1 MGCNVMIHDQPPRIL
16 FIALI
21 AAMLNGGCSRADAPE
36 PPMATRVMGA
46 PVPLLT
52 VRDLDGEPH
61 PATAPLLG
69 VLVASQSTEI
79 SAETAGILAT
89 QKVHIGQVVAK
100 GDVLLQLDAQ
110 LLRQERDELN
120 AQLDGALAQHRSA
133 QLEAQSAADIYSRR
147 NDLTDNEKK
156 EYLAREE
163 LERIRV
169 EMLRAKERERQSAA
183 QIKQKHANL
192 ALIQL
197 RLARTELRAPWPG
210 VVAAIYATSGAT
222 VTSGQP
228 LLRLVSSGPALLRF
242 VAPVSRPPQRGQRV
256 CLALEDATKRQL
268 TAQVTYV
275 APEVDEAMG
284 AVVAEARLLDA
295 LPVGPY
301 LGMQVQVD
309 TVCKPRSVSA
319 LID

>member
-1 MGCNVMIHDQPPRIL
+1 M
-16 FIALI
+16 
-21 AAMLNGGCSRADAPE
+21 
-36 PPMATRVMGA
+36 
-46 PVPLLT
+46 
-52 VRDLDGEPH
+52 
-61 PATAPLLG
+61 
-69 VLVASQSTEI
+69 
-79 SAETAGILAT
+79 
-89 QKVHIGQVVAK
+89 HIGQVVAK

-120 AQLDGALAQHRSA
+120 AQLDGALAQRRSA
-133 QLEAQSAADIYSRR
+133 QLDAQSAADIYSRR
-147 NDLTDNEKK
+147 NDLTDNERK

-169 EMLRAKERERQSAA
+169 EMLRAKEQRERQSAA

-210 VVAAIYATSGAT
+210 VVVAIYATSGAT

-256 CLALEDATKRQL
+256 CRALGGSDQAAADCAGNLCR
-268 TAQVTYV
+268 
-275 APEVDEAMG
+275 
-284 AVVAEARLLDA
+284 ARS
-295 LPVGPY
+295 
-301 LGMQVQVD
+301 Q
-309 TVCKPRSVSA
+309 RSDGGSGG
-319 LID
+319 